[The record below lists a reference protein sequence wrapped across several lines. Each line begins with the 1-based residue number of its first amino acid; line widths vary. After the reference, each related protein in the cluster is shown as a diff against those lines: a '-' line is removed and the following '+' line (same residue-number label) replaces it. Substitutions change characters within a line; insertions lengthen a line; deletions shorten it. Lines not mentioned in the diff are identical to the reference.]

1 MKKKTLIKLVIL
13 FLIIAIVVCFSI
25 RINQSKTY
33 NDVFDY
39 KEISFTGLDDENLQN
54 YIIENLHISLSSNFS
69 SDDYRIENI
78 STTYVSKEYIEEIN
92 YNSKS
97 NIYFGFTLEEL
108 AQQFNGKKYVFEV
121 GENNETTVSEF
132 EEYDDTYIKMLK
144 NVAIGSGVI
153 LICSTV
159 SIVTGGTIS
168 IVFAASAKTATE
180 FAVSSFAVSSV
191 ISSAVEYYQTGD
203 VQNSL
208 KKGVLDGTESFKW
221 GAILGS
227 VAGGTSET
235 ISQIKASKEI
245 KVMNSSQL
253 GARAEARAQLKY
265 GGKDQVAYINGKEVS
280 YSQAGATRPD
290 LIREVNGKLEAI
302 EVKNYNLDSYWS
314 RQGLYNELERQVTD
328 RVIHLPQ
335 GSTQRI
341 VLDAQGRNYTKNR
354 IKEVISQIK
363 NVCKDVYPNIPV
375 DVMT

>member
-1 MKKKTLIKLVIL
+1 MKKKKLIKLVAL
-13 FLIIAIVVCFSI
+13 FLIIVIIFCVSI
-25 RINQSKTY
+25 RIHQYKQY
-33 NDVFDY
+33 NDTFNY
-39 KEISFTGLDDENLQN
+39 EELSFTGLDDKNLQN
-54 YIIENLHISLSSNFS
+54 YIIENLHVSLSSNFS
-69 SDDYRIENI
+69 SDDYQIENV
-78 STTYVSKEYIEEIN
+78 STTYISKEYIEELN

-97 NIYFGFTLEEL
+97 NVCFGFTLEEL
-108 AQQFNGKKYVFEV
+108 AQQFSGKKYLFEV
-121 GENNETTVSEF
+121 GENNETVVSEF
-132 EEYDDTYIKMLK
+132 EEYDDTYVTMLK

-168 IVFAASAKTATE
+168 IVFAASAKSATE

-203 VQNSL
+203 IQNSL

-221 GAILGS
+221 GAVLGS
-227 VAGGTSET
+227 VAGGVSET
-235 ISQIKASKEI
+235 ITQIKASKEI
-245 KVMNSSQL
+245 MVMNSSQL

-302 EVKNYNLDSYWS
+302 EAKNYNLDNYYS

-328 RVIHLPQ
+328 RVTHLPQ

-341 VLDAQGRNYTKNR
+341 VLDVQGRNYTKNR
-354 IKEVISQIK
+354 INEVISQIK
-363 NVCKDVYPNIPV
+363 NVCRDVYPNIPV